1 MFMQDDFI
9 KWQSETLKE
18 IELWTVRLKN
28 EAMKQKTYSNA
39 VNFLKQNRPGVPHSY
54 QGSAQEQFQS
64 VVRSMFDEATRM
76 VIDEANK
83 QEIKH
88 DKL

>member
-1 MFMQDDFI
+1 MQDEFLS
-9 KWQSETLKE
+9 WQDETLKA
-18 IELWTVRLKN
+18 IELWTIRLKN
-28 EAMKQKTYSNA
+28 EALKQKTYSSA
-39 VNFLKQNRPGVPHSY
+39 INFLKQNRPGLPHSY

-83 QEIKH
+83 QVIKH
-88 DKL
+88 KEEK

>member
-1 MFMQDDFI
+1 MQNELI
-9 KWQSETLKE
+9 EWQDETLKA
-18 IELWTVRLKN
+18 IELWTIRLKN
-28 EAMKQKTYSNA
+28 EALKQKTYSSA
-39 VNFLKQNRPGVPHSY
+39 INFLKQNRPGLPHSY

-83 QEIKH
+83 QVIIHEEEK
-88 DKL
+88 